1 MSCKKSACKKTSIG
15 GQALIEGIMMRGPH
29 KTVMAVR
36 KKDGTII
43 TRPQKVKD
51 PKQRFF
57 LFKWPIIRGVY
68 GFIDSMTVGYKAM
81 MESADLSGYLEEE
94 EAEKNKKKAKKETAE
109 EVATAETAEAAPE
122 TASAE
127 ELSETVE
134 EKAEETPE
142 AEAKTDKKAKKEK
155 KEKGSGALMGGIMAI
170 ASVLAV
176 VLCVVLF
183 LWLPEKAFEGVNYLF
198 GLGGI
203 ELEAFRSIFVGVFKI
218 LIFFAY
224 MIAVSFMKDIKRVFQ
239 YHGAEHKTIFCY
251 EAGLPLTVENVR
263 AQKRFHPRCGT
274 SFLMLMLVVSI
285 CVTLLIDVIFP
296 GLTADEMV
304 WLRMLIKVP
313 LIPVICGIGYEL
325 IKICGRYDNFI
336 TRIIA
341 APGLWFQRITVKEPD
356 DSMIEVAIAAM
367 EAVIP
372 ENEEDDKW

>member
-1 MSCKKSACKKTSIG
+1 MSCKKTSIG

-43 TRPQKVKD
+43 TRPRTVKN
-51 PKQRFF
+51 PKDRFF

-68 GFIDSMTVGYKAM
+68 GFIESMTVGYKAM

-94 EAEKNKKKAKKETAE
+94 EADKKVKGETIAAETTEETADKQ
-109 EVATAETAEAAPE
+109 PE
-122 TASAE
+122 KE
-127 ELSETVE
+127 
-134 EKAEETPE
+134 
-142 AEAKTDKKAKKEK
+142 KKEK
-155 KEKGSGALMGGIMAI
+155 KEKGSGTLMGGIMAV

-183 LWLPEKAFEGVNYLF
+183 LWLPEKAFEGINFLF
-198 GLGGI
+198 GLVNI
-203 ELEAFRSIFVGVFKI
+203 NLEAYRAIFVGVFKI

-224 MIAVSFMKDIKRVFQ
+224 MIAVSFMKDIKRVFR

-263 AQKRFHPRCGT
+263 KQKRFHPRCGT

-285 CVTLLIDVIFP
+285 CVTLLIDVVFP
-296 GLTADEMV
+296 GLTSDNMV
-304 WLRMLIKVP
+304 WLRMLIKIP

-325 IKICGRYDNFI
+325 IKICGRYDNFL